1 MKKVLLSFLIVFLSL
16 FFVGC
21 ESKEDIPININEESS
36 KFSDFNISYDNV
48 DVTPGVVFDYTDIKG
63 KTPKISTI
71 SGCALYGYDHVYTY
85 DNIEIVANINSEE
98 NIETVYSVYFK
109 DDTVST
115 PEGIKIGSSVD
126 SLLKAYGKE
135 YDEFN
140 GVYTF
145 NGVGLFLQV
154 QTKDD
159 KVTSIEY
166 IMVTN

>member
-1 MKKVLLSFLIVFLSL
+1 MKKVFLSILTIGML
-16 FFVGC
+16 FFVTGC
-21 ESKEDIPININEESS
+21 GETGETPIQLNEGNE
-36 KFSDFNISYDNV
+36 KFNNFKISYDDI
-48 DVTPGVVFDYTDIKG
+48 DVTPGVKFNYEDIKG

-71 SGCALYGYDHVYTY
+71 AGCALYGYDHVYTY
-85 DNIEIVANINSEE
+85 DNIEIVANINDEDKV
-98 NIETVYSVYFK
+98 ETVYSVLFK
-109 DDTVST
+109 DDSVST

-126 SLLKAYGKE
+126 DLIKTYGKE

-154 QTKDD
+154 QTKDQV
-159 KVTSIEY
+159 VTSIEY